1 MDTPVKTPSII
12 IISQTLLGLCA
23 FFFILYIGQ
32 QIILPLIYATII
44 AILLNPFVNFLCHR
58 GMNRVVAIF
67 IAILISMIVVG
78 GLFYFIFS
86 QATMFSET
94 FPQLR
99 DKFNDFLLQTVEW
112 VSDTFDVSTAK
123 INAWIAKT
131 KAEGMSNSGTVVGQT
146 LLTVTNLVVLSLLL
160 PVYTFMI
167 LFYKPL
173 LLDFIGK
180 LFNKETHS
188 TLAEILFETKLLI
201 QNYLVGLLIEAAI
214 VATLNSVGLI
224 ILGIQYAVLLGIIGA
239 LLNIIPYIG
248 GVIAISLPVMIALAT
263 KEPIYA
269 LFVLILYIIVQFIDN
284 NFIVPKIVA
293 SRVKINALV
302 SIVVVLIG
310 GALWGV
316 PGMFLAIPLTAIVK
330 VIFDRIEPLQPWGF
344 LLGDTMPP
352 IGKSIFKF
360 ARKKIKK

>member
-1 MDTPVKTPSII
+1 MDTSKTPTVI
-12 IISQTLLGLCA
+12 IISQILLGLCA

-32 QIILPLIYATII
+32 QIILPLIYAAII
-44 AILLNPFVNFLCHR
+44 AILLNPLVNFLCHR
-58 GMNRVVAIF
+58 GLNRVVSIF
-67 IAILISMIVVG
+67 LSILLTMIVVG

-112 VSDTFDVSTAK
+112 VSDTFGVSTVK

-146 LLTVTNLVVLSLLL
+146 LLTVTNLVVLMLLL
-160 PVYTFMI
+160 PVYIFMI

-180 LFNKETHS
+180 LFQKEAHS
-188 TLAEILFETKLLI
+188 TVAEILIETKLLI
-201 QNYLVGLLIEAAI
+201 QNYLVGLLIEAAM
-214 VATLNSVGLI
+214 VATLNSVGLL

-248 GVIAISLPVMIALAT
+248 GIIAIALPIMIALAT
-263 KEPIYA
+263 KQPVYA
-269 LFVLILYIIVQFIDN
+269 LFVLILYIVVQFIDN

-330 VIFDRIEPLQPWGF
+330 VVFDRIEPLQPYGF

-360 ARKKIKK
+360 TRRKAKK